1 MSPLIFH
8 INVLRYKN
16 LLFYSVEMRITGS
29 SDKNVPQSSLLR
41 AAQSEHFQHAITF
54 ARESLSIQITEV
66 LNIAGQLLI
75 VHLTN
80 YDAHKDS

>member
-16 LLFYSVEMRITGS
+16 LLLYSVDLRITGS

-41 AAQSEHFQHAITF
+41 AAQSEHL
-54 ARESLSIQITEV
+54 ESLSIQITEV